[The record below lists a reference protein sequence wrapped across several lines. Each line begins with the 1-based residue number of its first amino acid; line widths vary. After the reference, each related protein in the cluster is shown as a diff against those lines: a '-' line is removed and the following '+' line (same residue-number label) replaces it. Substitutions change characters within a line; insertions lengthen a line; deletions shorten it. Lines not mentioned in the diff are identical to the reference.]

1 MGTTVNAVTGTISK
15 PWNYVCTIQPQ
26 DSTHL
31 KQTTAVVGVI
41 VNLRMVTTVV
51 MSTTQSISAGP
62 VRP

>member
-1 MGTTVNAVTGTISK
+1 MGTTVDSVTGTITK
-15 PWNYVCTIQPQ
+15 PWNYVCTILPQ
-26 DSTHL
+26 DRTHL

-51 MSTTQSISAGP
+51 TSTTQSISVGS

>member
-1 MGTTVNAVTGTISK
+1 MGTTANAVTDIISK

-26 DSTHL
+26 DRTHL

-41 VNLRMVTTVV
+41 VNLRMGTTVV
-51 MSTTQSISAGP
+51 TITTQSISAGP